1 MARFKN
7 GALGGFKG
15 RVGNIVG
22 SKWKGQSIMR
32 ARPDGVSNPRTDL
45 QQNTRMRFAL
55 MGHFL
60 STQRAL
66 VRIGFRTVVSN
77 TTTHNE
83 AMRYNL
89 AYAIGGE
96 FPDLFIDFSKV
107 KLSFGDLPVL
117 EDLEVSAASS
127 KSLNLNWV
135 NNAGNGNAGADDL
148 LVLGVYD
155 VESGQG
161 FSLLGAY
168 TRKQETAL
176 VKLPDNWIGR
186 TVEVFVFMVSGLAL
200 SVLNDNAHISDTTYK
215 GSILLTD

>member
-60 STQRAL
+60 STQREL
-66 VRIGFRTVVSN
+66 VRIGFRTVVST

-89 AYAIGGE
+89 AHAIGGE
-96 FPDLFIDFSKV
+96 FPELFIDFSKV
-107 KLSFGDLPVL
+107 KLSFGDLSVL
-117 EDLEVSAASS
+117 ESLEISAASS
-127 KSLNLNWV
+127 KSLSLNWV
-135 NNAGNGNAGADDL
+135 NNAGNGKSGADDL
-148 LVLGVYD
+148 LILGVYD
-155 VESGQG
+155 AESGEG
-161 FSLLGAY
+161 FTQLGAF

-176 VKLPDNWIGR
+176 VQLPDNWIGR

-200 SVLNDNAHISDTTYK
+200 GILNSKNHISSTSYR
-215 GSILLTD
+215 GGIMLTD